1 MNDTLFIHSQ
11 DQLREL
17 AQDVLRYAKDMG
29 ASDAAV
35 QISEGSGLSV
45 TVRRGSVET
54 IEQNKDKGI
63 GVTVYMG
70 EQGAVRRGSAST
82 SDFSQAAL
90 KATVE
95 AACNI
100 ARFTVRRRLRR
111 ACRTKTRWS
120 ATRRTWQL
128 CYPWAVR
135 AEEAIA
141 LADPRGSGRVRG
153 RPAHYQ

>member
-17 AQDVLRYAKDMG
+17 ARDVLRYASDMG

-45 TVRRGSVET
+45 TVRRGNVET

-63 GVTVYMG
+63 AVTVYMG
-70 EQGAVRRGSAST
+70 KSGAVRRGSAST
-82 SDFSQAAL
+82 SDFSQGSL

-95 AACNI
+95 AAWNI
-100 ARFTVRRRLRR
+100 ARFTAADEQLHQRRRALHI
-111 ACRTKTRWS
+111 
-120 ATRRTWQL
+120 
-128 CYPWAVR
+128 
-135 AEEAIA
+135 AEDA
-141 LADPRGSGRVRG
+141 PRISRFVARHPPG
-153 RPAHYQ
+153 